1 MDKGAKTMLIC
12 GIITV
17 VLIVVCV
24 FFSEDIIGFFQG

>member
-12 GIITV
+12 GVVAI

-24 FFSEDIIGFFQG
+24 FFSEDIVTFLRG